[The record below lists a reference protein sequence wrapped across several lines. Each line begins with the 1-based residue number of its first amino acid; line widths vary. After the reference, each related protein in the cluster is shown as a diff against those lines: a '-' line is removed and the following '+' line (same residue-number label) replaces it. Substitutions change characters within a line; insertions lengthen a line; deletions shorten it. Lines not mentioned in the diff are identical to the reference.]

1 LLTLLIKA
9 NFISAEMNYLWLIPI
24 LIMRGEKVMELFN
37 KNKLAKPKM
46 EPIVKI
52 IIAVISVI
60 LLYFIIYPI
69 AQVLSRSV
77 TNFSGEFVGLVN
89 YIDFLQS
96 GYFRG
101 VFYNTMLI
109 AVTATIG
116 AVILGTIFAFAV
128 TKTNIPG
135 KNFFMFIGILP
146 MITPA
151 FINAFSLILLFGRKG
166 IVNNILY
173 SLFGTRLVIYGWH
186 GVVFSQIITLF
197 PLAYLITA
205 AAFSGLGTE
214 LENAAM
220 DLGSPPFR
228 IIRTITFPLITPA
241 IMAASLL
248 IFMTNLAAFGAPAI
262 LGGGETTLAVEAVIQ
277 VLGVGNWQ
285 MGTTVAVILLIPSSL
300 IFLLQNKFKKKA
312 SYVTVTGNVA
322 HGKSMEMPKNIKTI
336 LFIICAVV
344 SFIVISIYLIIL
356 VGSFS
361 QTWGVDN
368 SFTFE
373 HYLTV
378 YERSLD
384 SITNSTVLA
393 FIGALGAAFL
403 GILISYI
410 VIRQNFIG
418 EKLMDSVST
427 LPYAVPGTMMGL
439 GFVIAFNKPPIILTG
454 TALII
459 VFDYIIRR
467 MPFALRTAASNLQ
480 QIDISMEESSA
491 DMGARWHTTFR
502 RIVLPL
508 LKPAFFSG
516 FLFAFIRAITE
527 LTSTIFLVSPDHRL
541 MSVDIYNFINYGQ
554 LGEAAAMSIILMLI
568 VVVVVVALY
577 KITRMDLLNIKL

>member
-1 LLTLLIKA
+1 MKLFKKA
-9 NFISAEMNYLWLIPI
+9 KIARP
-24 LIMRGEKVMELFN
+24 
-37 KNKLAKPKM
+37 KL
-46 EPIVKI
+46 EPIVKFI
-52 IIAVISVI
+52 ILVISII
-60 LLYFIIYPI
+60 LLYFIINPI
-69 AQVLSRSV
+69 IQVLGKSI
-77 TNFSGEFVGLVN
+77 TDYSGKYIGFVN
-89 YIDFLQS
+89 YLRFLKS
-96 GYFRG
+96 SYFRG

-109 AVTATIG
+109 AVTATFG
-116 AVILGTIFAFAV
+116 AVILGTIFAFAI
-128 TKTNIPG
+128 TKSNIPG

-166 IVNNILY
+166 IINNILY
-173 SLFGTRLVIYGWH
+173 SLFNFRLVIYGWH

-197 PLAYLITA
+197 PLAYIVTA
-205 AAFSGLGTE
+205 AAFTGLGSE

-220 DLGSPPFR
+220 DLGANPLR

-300 IFLLQNKFKKKA
+300 VFFLQNKFKKKA
-312 SYVTVTGNVA
+312 SYVTVTGNAA
-322 HGKSMEMPKNIKTI
+322 HGKAAKLPKKIRYF
-336 LFIICAVV
+336 LFVLCTLVSIVV
-344 SFIVISIYLIIL
+344 LSIYLTIL
-356 VGSFS
+356 LGSFS

-368 SFTFE
+368 SLTLS
-373 HYLTV
+373 HYQTV
-378 YERSLD
+378 IERSLE
-384 SITNSTVLA
+384 SITNSTILA
-393 FIGALGAAFL
+393 FIGGLGAAML
-403 GILISYI
+403 GLLISYI
-410 VIRQNFIG
+410 VVRQKFFGN
-418 EKLMDSVST
+418 KLMDSIST

-439 GFVIAFNKPPIILTG
+439 GFVIAFNKPPLILTG

-467 MPFALRTAASNLQ
+467 MPFALRTASSNLQ
-480 QIDISMEESSA
+480 QLDISMEESSA
-491 DMGARWHTTFR
+491 DMGARWYTTFR

-554 LGEAAAMSIILMLI
+554 LGEAAAMSIILMII
-568 VVVVVVALY
+568 VVVVVVLLY
-577 KITRMDLLNIKL
+577 KITKMDLLNIKL

>member
-1 LLTLLIKA
+1 
-9 NFISAEMNYLWLIPI
+9 MNYLWLTPI

>member
-1 LLTLLIKA
+1 
-9 NFISAEMNYLWLIPI
+9 MNYLWLIPI

>member
-1 LLTLLIKA
+1 MDFFKT
-9 NFISAEMNYLWLIPI
+9 
-24 LIMRGEKVMELFN
+24 N
-37 KNKLAKPKM
+37 KIAKPKM

-52 IIAVISVI
+52 MIIIITLI

-69 AQVLSRSV
+69 FQVLSRSV
-77 TNFSGEFVGLVN
+77 RNYSGEFVGVVN
-89 YIDFLQS
+89 YIDFLKS

-109 AVTATIG
+109 SITATIG
-116 AVILGTIFAFAV
+116 AVILGTLFAFAV
-128 TKTNIPG
+128 TKTNLPG

-173 SLFGTRLVIYGWH
+173 SLFGIRLVIYGWH

-214 LENAAM
+214 LESAAM

-277 VLGVGNWQ
+277 VLGVGDWQ

-300 IFLLQNKFKKKA
+300 VFMLQNKFKKKA

-322 HGKSMEMPKNIKTI
+322 HGKSMEMPKKIKTI

-344 SFIVISIYLIIL
+344 SFIVISIYLTIL
-356 VGSFS
+356 LGSIS
-361 QTWGVDN
+361 QTWGIDN
-368 SFTFE
+368 SLTFE
-373 HYLTV
+373 HYKTV

-384 SITNSTVLA
+384 SITNSAMLA
-393 FIGALGAAFL
+393 FIGGLGAAFL
-403 GILISYI
+403 GLLISYI
-410 VIRQNFIG
+410 VIRQKFIG
-418 EKLMDSVST
+418 NKLMDSVST

-439 GFVIAFNKPPIILTG
+439 GFVIAFNKPPLILTG

-459 VFDYIIRR
+459 IFDYIIRR
-467 MPFALRTAASNLQ
+467 MPFALRTASSNLQ

-491 DMGARWHTTFR
+491 DMGARWPTTFR
-502 RIVLPL
+502 KIVLPL

-554 LGEAAAMSIILMLI
+554 LGEAAAMSIILMVIVL
-568 VVVVVVALY
+568 VVVVVLY
-577 KITRMDLLNIKL
+577 KITHMDLLNIKL

>member
-1 LLTLLIKA
+1 MK
-9 NFISAEMNYLWLIPI
+9 
-24 LIMRGEKVMELFN
+24 LFQ
-37 KNKLAKPKM
+37 KSKIAQPKL
-46 EPIVKI
+46 EPIVKLI
-52 IIAVISVI
+52 IFIISII
-60 LLYFIIYPI
+60 LIYFIVYPI
-69 AQVLSRSV
+69 FQVLSKSI
-77 TNFSGEFVGLVN
+77 TDYNGKYIGFIN
-89 YIDFLQS
+89 YIEFLKS
-96 GYFRG
+96 SYFRG
-101 VFYNTMLI
+101 VFYNTLQI
-109 AVTATIG
+109 AVTATLG
-116 AVILGTIFAFAV
+116 AVILGTIFAFAI
-128 TKTNIPG
+128 TKSNIPG

-173 SLFGTRLVIYGWH
+173 SLFDFRFVIYGWH

-197 PLAYLITA
+197 PLAYIVTA
-205 AAFSGLGTE
+205 AAFTGLGSE

-220 DLGSPPFR
+220 DLGAPPLR

-300 IFLLQNKFKKKA
+300 VFFLQNKFKKKA
-312 SYVTVTGNVA
+312 SYVTVTGNAA
-322 HGKSMEMPKNIKTI
+322 HSQTTELPKNIKYF
-336 LFIICAVV
+336 LFIVCTLV
-344 SFIVISIYLIIL
+344 SIIVISIYLTIL
-356 VGSFS
+356 FGSFS
-361 QTWGVDN
+361 QTWGIDN
-368 SFTFE
+368 SFTLS
-373 HYLTV
+373 HYKTV
-378 YERSLD
+378 FDRSLE
-384 SITNSTVLA
+384 SITNSTILA
-393 FIGALGAAFL
+393 FIGGLGAAML

-410 VIRQNFIG
+410 VVRQKFIG
-418 EKLMDSVST
+418 KKLMDSVST

-439 GFVIAFNKPPIILTG
+439 GFVIAFNKPPLILTG

-467 MPFALRTAASNLQ
+467 MPFALRTASSNLQ
-480 QIDISMEESSA
+480 QLDISMEESSA
-491 DMGARWHTTFR
+491 DMGARWHVTFQK
-502 RIVLPL
+502 IVLPL

-554 LGEAAAMSIILMLI
+554 LGEAAAMSIILMIIVVLI
-568 VVVVVVALY
+568 VVVLY
-577 KITRMDLLNIKL
+577 KITKMDLLNIKL